1 MNEYFP
7 SITSNDSPMI
17 IDVAD
22 VRKAA
27 ESYRELEEN
36 VSLKNHTPIFLPSNH
51 NPIKIAVCQV

>member
-17 IDVAD
+17 TDVAD

-36 VSLKNHTPIFLPSNH
+36 VSLKITLFSS
-51 NPIKIAVCQV
+51 